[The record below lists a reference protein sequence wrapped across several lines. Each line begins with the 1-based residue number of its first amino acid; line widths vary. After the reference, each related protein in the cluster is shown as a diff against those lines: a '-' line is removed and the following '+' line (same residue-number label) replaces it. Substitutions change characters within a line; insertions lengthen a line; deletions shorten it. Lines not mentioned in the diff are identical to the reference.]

1 MNQTLLFLAK
11 VVFKKKMPQQHTEKI
26 EWKILLGK
34 IALVPDAVNYWLP
47 SYFAVALIRDLL
59 LKL

>member
-1 MNQTLLFLAK
+1 
-11 VVFKKKMPQQHTEKI
+11 MPQQHTEKI

-47 SYFAVALIRDLL
+47 SHFAVALIRDLL

>member
-34 IALVPDAVNYWLP
+34 IALVTDAVTTGCPHILQL
-47 SYFAVALIRDLL
+47 V
-59 LKL
+59 

>member
-11 VVFKKKMPQQHTEKI
+11 VVFKKKKMPQQHTEKI

-34 IALVPDAVNYWLP
+34 
-47 SYFAVALIRDLL
+47 
-59 LKL
+59 